1 MVSLKTVIII
11 VRNIFSKHMNH
22 AIVGRTLTGDY
33 VLTADECGR
42 FAYAVRDTRAVD
54 SVFVSPFIFARI
66 FLIPVKQMLFDS
78 AAHVNLVRMVH
89 GDVHVKLLRPFRVN
103 QHLRYTLSVC
113 EIMDTPA
120 GEILR
125 FSGRVYE
132 GETLAAEIT
141 SGFPVRSGK
150 RHSRPYGEA
159 VDLQKKVLH
168 QFELPTEKG
177 QSREYA
183 AASGDMNPIH
193 RSAFFAKIAG
203 FGSPIMHG
211 MCVMA
216 MCERAIVNKLTGDNS
231 TCAREA
237 GGRFSHPVTPGE
249 RLTIRMYETADDGF
263 LKTCPFDV
271 INEKGKTVIKNGVIV
286 V

>member
-1 MVSLKTVIII
+1 MVTLKTVVVII
-11 VRNIFSKHMNH
+11 RNTFSKHMNH
-22 AIVGRTLTGDY
+22 AIVGRTLAGDY
-33 VLTADECGR
+33 VLSSDECGQ
-42 FAYAVRDTRAVD
+42 FAHAIRDTRAID
-54 SVFVSPFIFARI
+54 SAFVSPFIFARI
-66 FLIPVKQMLFDS
+66 FLSPVKQILFDS
-78 AAHVNLVRMVH
+78 DSHVNLVRMVH
-89 GDVHVKLLRPFRVN
+89 GDVHLKLLRPFRVN
-103 QHLRYTLSVC
+103 QRLRYTLSVHD
-113 EIMDTPA
+113 ITDTPA

-132 GETLAAEIT
+132 GETLVAEIT
-141 SGFPVRSGK
+141 SGFPVRTGK
-150 RHSRPYGEA
+150 RHSRPHGEA
-159 VDLQKKVLH
+159 VDSAKKVLH
-168 QFELPTEKG
+168 QFELQTEKG

-193 RSAFFAKIAG
+193 RSALFAKIAG

-237 GGRFSHPVTPGE
+237 GGRFSHPVNPGE
-249 RLTIRMYETADDGF
+249 RLIIRMYETTDGGL

-271 INEKGKTVIKNGVIV
+271 INEKGKTVIKNGIIV